1 MFYDVTADALYINLG
16 NTAGEVIMEE
26 AFADS
31 TLYCGVSIEKCGRI
45 TNATGMFLDAGKD
58 GRVDIWM
65 KFDAVKGYN
74 WLASGMFKNVSANS
88 FTITSQGQSYY
99 SNYSYSYSTDH
110 SNFGDENFFTMLSSL
125 VGLDNATEMFY
136 GFKCPNNNVYAR
148 NIIETNNCDDPWIY
162 LTSTDRMFYNSPIG
176 DVTLTNDLF
185 MGSEYYAL
193 SCKSMF

>member
-16 NTAGEVIMEE
+16 NTAGAVIMEE
-26 AFADS
+26 AFAGA
-31 TLYCGVSIEKCGRI
+31 TLYCGLEIEKCGRI
-45 TNATGMFLDAGKD
+45 TNAAGMFLNAGK
-58 GRVDIWM
+58 GNQIDIWL
-65 KFDAVKGYN
+65 KFDDWGGYT
-74 WLASGMFKNVSANS
+74 WIASGMFKNVSANS

-125 VGLDNATEMFY
+125 TGLEDATEMFY
-136 GFKCPNNNVYAR
+136 GFKSSNNNAYKK